1 MTDVVA
7 PTLTAAEVAAARART
22 PGCDTDAVVHLN
34 HAGSSLPPRSVLDV
48 QVSHLREEARIGGYE
63 AAAAATERRH
73 AVYDSI
79 AELIGARPQE
89 IARTEHATAAW
100 NAAFWSVPM
109 EAGQRIVVHDHEY
122 GANIV
127 AFLHAAETRGVVI
140 DRIGNAPSG
149 AIDVDAVADRVG
161 RGDVALVSLTHI
173 PTNGGL
179 VNPAA
184 EVGRVTT
191 AAGVPFLLD
200 ACQSVGQR
208 ALDVNELGC
217 DFLSATGRK
226 FLRGPRG
233 TGFLYVRDAMLERVQ
248 PSQPDHH
255 GADLVAA
262 DRFVWADG
270 AQRFEYWEHDVA
282 AWLGL
287 GAAVDEA
294 LALGTRRIEPT
305 VERRATELRALLDDA
320 GFTVHDEG
328 DVRCGIVTTSRAG
341 HDSVELREHLVANG
355 INCTTTPAGSSR
367 WDVDRRSLPTLLRLS
382 VHYTTTAD
390 ELARCMEVLDSITSR
405 GPEA

>member
-1 MTDVVA
+1 MTD
-7 PTLTAAEVAAARART
+7 TAAQLLTVAEVTEARART
-22 PGCDTDAVVHLN
+22 PGCATPGMVHLN
-34 HAGSSLPPRSVLDV
+34 HAGSSLPPQSVLDA
-48 QVSHLREEARIGGYE
+48 QVSHLREEARVGGYE
-63 AAAAATERRH
+63 AADAASDRRR

-79 AELIGARPQE
+79 AELIGARPEE

-140 DRIGNAPSG
+140 DRVGNDPSG
-149 AIDVDAVADRVG
+149 AVDVEAVAERVD
-161 RGDVALVSLTHI
+161 RGDVALVSLTHV

-184 EVGRVTT
+184 EVGRITT
-191 AAGVPFLLD
+191 AADVPFLLD
-200 ACQSVGQR
+200 ACQSIGQR
-208 ALDVNELGC
+208 DLDVEELGC

-233 TGFLYVRDAMLERVQ
+233 TGFLYVRAAMLDRVQ
-248 PSQPDHH
+248 PTQPDHH

-262 DRFVWADG
+262 DRFVWTDG
-270 AQRFEYWEHDVA
+270 ARRFEYWEHNVA

-294 LALGTRRIEPT
+294 LAVGMRRIEPT
-305 VERRATELRALLDDA
+305 VERRAGELRVMLDDA

-328 DVRCGIVTTSRAG
+328 DVQCGIVTTSRAG
-341 HDSVELREHLVANG
+341 VDADALRERLAVNG
-355 INCTTTPAGSSR
+355 VNCTTTMPGSSR

-382 VHYTTTAD
+382 VHYTTTED
-390 ELARCMEVLDSITSR
+390 ELARCMDVLTAST
-405 GPEA
+405 

>member
-1 MTDVVA
+1 V
-7 PTLTAAEVAAARART
+7 TAAAAPPLTVADVAAARART
-22 PGCDTDAVVHLN
+22 PGCATPGMVHLN
-34 HAGSSLPPRSVLDV
+34 HAGSSLPPQAVVDT
-48 QVSHLREEARIGGYE
+48 QVAHLREEGRVGGYE
-63 AAAAATERRH
+63 AADAAADRRS

-79 AELIGARPQE
+79 AELIGARPHE

-140 DRIGNAPSG
+140 DRVGNDSSG
-149 AIDVDAVADRVG
+149 AIDVDAVAERVA
-161 RGDVALVSLTHI
+161 RGDVALVSLTHV

-184 EVGRVTT
+184 AVGRITT

-208 ALDVNELGC
+208 HLDVDELGC

-233 TGFLYVRDAMLERVQ
+233 TGFLYVRESMLDRAT

-270 AQRFEYWEHDVA
+270 ARRFEYWEHSVA

-294 LALGTRRIEPT
+294 LAIGMRRIEPT
-305 VERRATELRALLDDA
+305 VALRAAELRDLLGDA

-328 DVRCGIVTTSRAG
+328 DVRCGIVTTSHPGLDA
-341 HDSVELREHLVANG
+341 DALRERLAANG
-355 INCTTTPAGSSR
+355 VNCTTTMAGSSR

-390 ELARCMEVLDSITSR
+390 ELARCMDVLTAST
-405 GPEA
+405 